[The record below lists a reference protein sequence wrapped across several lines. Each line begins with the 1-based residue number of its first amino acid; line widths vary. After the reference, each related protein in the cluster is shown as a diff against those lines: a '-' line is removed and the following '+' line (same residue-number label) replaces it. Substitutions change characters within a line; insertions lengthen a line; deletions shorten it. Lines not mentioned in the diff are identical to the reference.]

1 MEVIDL
7 SWTEHLKHRH
17 NSPLLPKS
25 IRGLIIGKSG
35 CGKTTLLLN
44 LLLRPGWL
52 DYNNLKVFGKSLFQ
66 PEYRI
71 IKSAFEQNLPKEV
84 TVKLF
89 SMRDEIQ
96 DEDPIAILQ
105 EAAKSYEPVAKLPG
119 EHDNKDTITCQFFE
133 SAEDVPDPKDM
144 NKDLKN
150 LMIFD
155 DLQLEKQGKCESY
168 YVRGRHSNAD
178 CFYLAQNYFKLP
190 TQTIRE
196 NANFICIF
204 PQDNKN
210 INHLYNDHASTYMP
224 LDEFKYLCK
233 RAWEIPHGFLVID
246 LSSHKFKGK
255 YRCGLDLFYIPRA

>member
-7 SWTEHLKHRH
+7 SWNEHLKHRH

-44 LLLRPGWL
+44 LFLRPGWL

-71 IKSAFEQNLPKEV
+71 IKAAFEQNLPKEV
-84 TVKLF
+84 IVKLF
-89 SMRDEIQ
+89 NMRDEIE

-105 EAAKSYEPVAKLPG
+105 EAAKNYEPDPTV
-119 EHDNKDTITCQFFE
+119 EQITCQFFE
-133 SAEDVPDPKDM
+133 SADCVPDPKDL
-144 NKDLKN
+144 NRELKN

-168 YVRGRHSNAD
+168 YVRGRHSHSD
-178 CFYLAQNYFKLP
+178 CIYLCQNFFNLP
-190 TQTIRE
+190 RQTIRE
-196 NANFICIF
+196 NSNFICIF
-204 PQDNKN
+204 PQDKKN
-210 INHLYNDHASTYMP
+210 INHIYSDHASTDMP
-224 LDEFKYLCK
+224 LDEFRDLCK
-233 RAWEIPHGFLVID
+233 RAWEVPHGFLVID
-246 LSSHKFKGK
+246 LSSNKFNGK
-255 YRCGLDLFYIPRA
+255 YRSGLDTFYIPHA

>member
-7 SWTEHLKHRH
+7 SWNEHSKHRH

-35 CGKTTLLLN
+35 CVKTTLLLN

-71 IKSAFEQNLPKEV
+71 IKSAFEQKLPKEV
-84 TVKLF
+84 IVELLN
-89 SMRDEIQ
+89 MRDEIQ

-105 EAAKSYEPVAKLPG
+105 EAEKSYELVAKLPG

-144 NKDLKN
+144 NKELKN
-150 LMIFD
+150 LIIFD

-168 YVRGRHSNAD
+168 YVRGRHSSTD
-178 CFYLAQNYFKLP
+178 CIYLAQKLLQIAPANYK
-190 TQTIRE
+190 RE
-196 NANFICIF
+196 C
-204 PQDNKN
+204 
-210 INHLYNDHASTYMP
+210 
-224 LDEFKYLCK
+224 
-233 RAWEIPHGFLVID
+233 
-246 LSSHKFKGK
+246 
-255 YRCGLDLFYIPRA
+255 

>member
-1 MEVIDL
+1 MEIVDL
-7 SWTEHLKHRH
+7 SWDDNLKGRH

-25 IRGLIIGKSG
+25 IRGLIVGKSG

-71 IKSAFEQNLPKEV
+71 IKTAFERKLPKEAIV
-84 TVKLF
+84 ELF
-89 SMRDEIQ
+89 NMREEIQ
-96 DEDPIAILQ
+96 DEDPTTILQ
-105 EAAKSYEPVAKLPG
+105 EVARSYQAPNE
-119 EHDNKDTITCQFFE
+119 DNIITCQFFE
-133 SAEDVPDPKDM
+133 SADAVPDPKDM

-155 DLQLEKQGKCESY
+155 DLQLEKQSKCESY
-168 YVRGRHSNAD
+168 YVRGRHSNID
-178 CFYLAQNYFKLP
+178 CFYLGQNYFMLP
-190 TQTIRE
+190 RQSIRE
-196 NANFICIF
+196 NANFICLF
-204 PQDNKN
+204 PQDQKN
-210 INHLYNDHASTYMP
+210 ITHIYNDHASTDMP

-255 YRCGLDLFYIPRA
+255 YRCGLDLFYIPQA